1 VTLPVDVV
9 WRFPQNEREQTR
21 DGCLKIVVV
30 GGAARSLVN
39 FRGPLLEA
47 MVSRGHEVIACAPD
61 APENVREKL
70 AYMGVEYCHV
80 PVKRAGMNPA
90 GDLMTAFHLFCLFR
104 RRRPDA
110 VLGYTAKPVI
120 WGCLAARAA
129 GVPAAYAMITGLGY
143 AFIGGGGFR
152 QQAVGRV
159 AAVLYRA
166 ALARTRAVFFQNP
179 DDLADFKKRNLLK
192 NDARTVLINGSGVD
206 LGHYPLSPLP
216 DAPVFLLMARLIGDK
231 GIREYREAARRVR
244 AKYPQARFLLAG
256 GFDENPAAIS
266 KEEIRRWQEEGDI
279 EYLGRLED
287 VRPAIAQSRIYV
299 LPSFYREGIPRTV
312 LEAMSMGRPVI
323 TTDAPG
329 CRETIEFVNGKWEV
343 GSRREAKDE
352 SKTAEAQ
359 DPKAF
364 CGMIKAGKNGFL
376 VPVKDAGAL
385 AEAMEKFIEQPE
397 LAGRMGK
404 ESRRIAEEKYDVHKV
419 NRVILD
425 TMGL

>member
-120 WGCLAARAA
+120 WGCLATRAV
-129 GVPAAYAMITGLGY
+129 GLPASYAMITGLGY
-143 AFIGGGGFR
+143 AFIGDGGFR

-166 ALARTRAVFFQNP
+166 ALAGTKAVFFQNP

-192 NDARTVLINGSGVD
+192 NGARTVLINGSGVD
-206 LGHYPLSPLP
+206 LDHYPLSPLP

-231 GIREYREAARRVR
+231 GISEYREAARRVR

-256 GFDENPAAIS
+256 GFDENPAAMS
-266 KEEIRRWQEEGDI
+266 KEEIRRWQEEGNI

-299 LPSFYREGIPRTV
+299 LPSYREGTPRTV

-329 CRETIEFVNGKWEV
+329 CRETVEHGV
-343 GSRREAKDE
+343 
-352 SKTAEAQ
+352 
-359 DPKAF
+359 
-364 CGMIKAGKNGFL
+364 NGFL
-376 VPVKDAGAL
+376 VPVKDSGAL
-385 AEAMEKFIEQPE
+385 AEIMEKFIEQPS
-397 LAGRMGK
+397 LAESMGR
-404 ESRRIAEEKYDVHKV
+404 ESRRIAEQKYDVHKV
-419 NRVILD
+419 NRVILEV
-425 TMGL
+425 MGA

>member
-1 VTLPVDVV
+1 
-9 WRFPQNEREQTR
+9 
-21 DGCLKIVVV
+21 
-30 GGAARSLVN
+30 
-39 FRGPLLEA
+39 
-47 MVSRGHEVIACAPD
+47 MVSRGHEVIACAPA
-61 APENVREKL
+61 APEDVREKL
-70 AYMGVEYCHV
+70 ADIGVEYCHV
-80 PVKRAGMNPA
+80 PIKRAGMNPA

-256 GFDENPAAIS
+256 GFDENPSAIS
-266 KEEIRRWQEEGDI
+266 KKEIRRWQEEGDI

-299 LPSFYREGIPRTV
+299 LPSYREGAPRTV

-329 CRETIEFVNGKWEV
+329 CRETIEFVSGKWEV
-343 GSRREAKDE
+343 GSRRKAKGE
-352 SKTAEAQ
+352 SHAAEAQ
-359 DPKAF
+359 GPKVA
-364 CGMIKAGKNGFL
+364 CGRIKRGKNGFL
-376 VPVKDAGAL
+376 VPVKGAGAL
-385 AEAMEKFIEQPE
+385 AAAMEKFIEQPS
-397 LAGRMGK
+397 LAETMGR

-419 NRVILD
+419 NRVILEV
-425 TMGL
+425 MGA